1 MEEYEEA
8 RKAFAMAQALEPSN
22 GVYTIWV
29 AKCDQQLKGISDG
42 SGLFSPQGKRDN
54 HRIHAVGFDSAH
66 LIGLLPRAPLK

>member
-29 AKCDQQLKGISDG
+29 AKCDKELKGIADG
-42 SGLFSPQGKRDN
+42 
-54 HRIHAVGFDSAH
+54 
-66 LIGLLPRAPLK
+66 